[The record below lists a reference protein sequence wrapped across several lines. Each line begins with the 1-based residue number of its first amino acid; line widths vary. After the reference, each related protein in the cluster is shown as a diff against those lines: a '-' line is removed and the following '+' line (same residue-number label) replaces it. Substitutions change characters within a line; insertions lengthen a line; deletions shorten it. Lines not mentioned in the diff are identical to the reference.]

1 MFHKLEE
8 RTALADRSGQPGT
21 KWFGKTVM
29 RFAAKTINAL
39 DGWRVWNLEMT
50 DSYMYAALVLHK
62 AGKKVDEQGLTSV
75 VKAAGVE
82 VDTVKVKALAS
93 ALSEINIDEA
103 LKNAATMAVAAAP
116 AAAAPAAAKAEE
128 KPKEEEK
135 KEEEALAGLAS
146 LFG

>member
-1 MFHKLEE
+1 
-8 RTALADRSGQPGT
+8 
-21 KWFGKTVM
+21 
-29 RFAAKTINAL
+29 
-39 DGWRVWNLEMT
+39 MT

-75 VKAAGVE
+75 VKAAGVD

-103 LKNAATMAVAAAP
+103 LKNAATMAMSAGP

-128 KPKEEEK
+128 KPKVEEK

>member
-1 MFHKLEE
+1 MASLNF
-8 RTALADRSGQPGT
+8 
-21 KWFGKTVM
+21 
-29 RFAAKTINAL
+29 
-39 DGWRVWNLEMT
+39 EMT

-75 VKAAGVE
+75 VKAAGVD

-103 LKNAATMAVAAAP
+103 LKNAATMAMAAAP
-116 AAAAPAAAKAEE
+116 AAAAPAAGKAEE
-128 KPKEEEK
+128 KPKVEEK

>member
-1 MFHKLEE
+1 MRIVARRPV
-8 RTALADRSGQPGT
+8 RTT
-21 KWFGKTVM
+21 KTIKTVVGG
-29 RFAAKTINAL
+29 RSQNDQTL
-39 DGWRVWNLEMT
+39 T
-50 DSYMYAALVLHK
+50 CHAALLLHK
-62 AGKKVDEQGLTSV
+62 AGKPVNEDNLTGV

-103 LKNAATMAVAAAP
+103 LKNASVMAVAAP
-116 AAAAPAAAKAEE
+116 AAAAPAAGAAKAEE
-128 KPKEEEK
+128 KPKEDEK

>member
-1 MFHKLEE
+1 
-8 RTALADRSGQPGT
+8 
-21 KWFGKTVM
+21 
-29 RFAAKTINAL
+29 
-39 DGWRVWNLEMT
+39 MT

-75 VKAAGVE
+75 VKAAGVD

-93 ALSEINIDEA
+93 ALSEIDIDEA

-116 AAAAPAAAKAEE
+116 AAAAPAAKAEE
-128 KPKEEEK
+128 KPKVEEK

>member
-1 MFHKLEE
+1 
-8 RTALADRSGQPGT
+8 
-21 KWFGKTVM
+21 
-29 RFAAKTINAL
+29 
-39 DGWRVWNLEMT
+39 MT

-75 VKAAGVE
+75 VKAAGVD

-103 LKNAATMAVAAAP
+103 LKNAATMSMAAAP
-116 AAAAPAAAKAEE
+116 AAAAPAAKAEE
-128 KPKEEEK
+128 KPKVEEK

>member
-1 MFHKLEE
+1 
-8 RTALADRSGQPGT
+8 
-21 KWFGKTVM
+21 
-29 RFAAKTINAL
+29 
-39 DGWRVWNLEMT
+39 MT

-75 VKAAGVE
+75 VKAAGVD

-103 LKNAATMAVAAAP
+103 LKNAATMAMAAAP

-128 KPKEEEK
+128 KPKVEEK